1 VTDVETSCVLSRRD
15 RKKQQTRAAL
25 ITAALRLVAERG
37 LDQVTVEDI
46 SEAADVSARTFFNY
60 FASKDEALTGD
71 QVVDDTGMHERLLAL
86 TPGVPVIGAIRLA
99 MAPAIE
105 KMQADQELWFLRLKV
120 ITENP
125 VLLPR
130 LLARN
135 AVAEQNLTAAIAA
148 RTGVGPDSGYPP
160 LVTAVTSAAFR
171 TAMIRWAGCDG
182 ARPLADFID
191 EAFGMLATGLA
202 DPVHPQTLRPD
213 GVRRSVVPAQPTK
226 DQS

>member
-1 VTDVETSCVLSRRD
+1 MLSRRD
-15 RKKQQTRAAL
+15 RKKQQTRTAL
-25 ITAALRLVAERG
+25 STAALRLVAERG

-71 QVVDDTGMHERLLAL
+71 QFVDDTGVHERLLAV
-86 TPGVPVIGAIRLA
+86 PAGVPVIRAIRLA
-99 MAPAIE
+99 MTATIE
-105 KMQADQELWFLRLKV
+105 KMQAEQELWFLRLKV
-120 ITENP
+120 ITQNP

-135 AVAEQNLTAAIAA
+135 AVAERSLTAAIAE
-148 RTGVGPDSGYPP
+148 RTGVGPDSGYPL
-160 LVTAVTSAAFR
+160 LVTGVTGAVFR
-171 TAMIRWAGCDG
+171 TAMMRWADCDG

-191 EAFGMLATGLA
+191 EAFATLATGLA
-202 DPVHPQTLRPD
+202 DPIQLQTPRPD
-213 GVRRSVVPAQPTK
+213 GARRPIVPAQPTK